1 MINRF
6 NFHKYDN
13 IRYASHKKDP
23 RRYKFESTGLNIVNL
38 LFSAA
43 SGDLSA
49 LRRYEQLQLLYLHIW
64 I

>member
-1 MINRF
+1 MIFFFVQDLIKRF

-49 LRRYEQLQLLYLHIW
+49 LRR
-64 I
+64 

>member
-1 MINRF
+1 MIERF

-23 RRYKFESTGLNIVNL
+23 RRYKFETTGLSIVNL
-38 LFSAA
+38 LFSSA

-49 LRRYEQLQLLYLHIW
+49 LRR
-64 I
+64 